1 MIWLHCQLS
10 RKTLTKK
17 KLSYGSSAS
26 TFSFPTQSEFSVSV
40 LICTNTEVRA
50 RKLLM
55 NEIVEEKDPEC
66 CFFFLWIVHGARGTF
81 YVFLN
86 LARAVLLRDARI
98 IF

>member
-17 KLSYGSSAS
+17 KLSDGSSAS
-26 TFSFPTQSEFSVSV
+26 TFSFPTQSEFAVSV

-66 CFFFLWIVHGARGTF
+66 FFFLWIVHGARGMF

-86 LARAVLLRDARI
+86 LARAVLLRDAHI

>member
-1 MIWLHCQLS
+1 M
-10 RKTLTKK
+10 TKK
-17 KLSYGSSAS
+17 KLSDGSSAS
-26 TFSFPTQSEFSVSV
+26 TFSFPTQSEFAVSV

-66 CFFFLWIVHGARGTF
+66 FFFLWIVHGARGMF

>member
-1 MIWLHCQLS
+1 M
-10 RKTLTKK
+10 TKK
-17 KLSYGSSAS
+17 KLSDGSSAS
-26 TFSFPTQSEFSVSV
+26 TFSFPTQSEFAVSV

-55 NEIVEEKDPEC
+55 NEIVKKKILSV
-66 CFFFLWIVHGARGTF
+66 FFFLWIVHGARGMF